1 MLALPPIIKPLLRKK
16 LTLTLLALQIAL
28 ITMLV
33 SNMAHVLNEIN
44 KFYQAATG
52 IDDPYLVCF
61 TLRVPPEMKGIVL
74 ADGLRDLEKIKAIP
88 GVVDVASLD
97 AIPFDERFNLRTG
110 NFTRTAENDLQQVS
124 FVRSN
129 ISPNA
134 LATMGLTL
142 IAGRQ
147 FENSDMAFTYKTE
160 PRVII
165 ITQAMAR
172 ALFGENINA
181 IGKVVYEKGKP
192 YEVIGVTADW
202 RGFSPQMY
210 RPESTVF
217 FPEYNEVNKEFRYL
231 IRTSTPEIRTQ
242 VIHAVDQYIAQQ
254 YPQGLIFYSD
264 KLDTIVEKYKN
275 HSTINLFIM
284 ITLVLSI
291 ASVVAIAGQAYFSV
305 HQRRKHLGVLRALG
319 ATRGK
324 LIAQILLENS
334 AILFIGLL
342 AGTALALLLS
352 QLIYQ
357 TSDIVAIS
365 PWFLLGTAASIFA
378 VCLLSA
384 VIPAWQAGKI
394 SPSLATRTL

>member
-16 LTLTLLALQIAL
+16 LTLVLLILQIAL

-44 KFYQAATG
+44 KFYKAATG
-52 IDDPYLVCF
+52 IDEQYLICF
-61 TLRVPPEMKGIVL
+61 TLRVPPELKGIKL
-74 ADGLRDLEKIKAIP
+74 ADGLRDVEKIKTIP
-88 GVVDVASLD
+88 DVVDVASLD

-110 NFTRTAENDLQQVS
+110 SFTRTPDNDQQQVG

-134 LATMGLTL
+134 LTTLGLKL
-142 IAGRQ
+142 LAGRQ

-160 PRVII
+160 ARVII
-165 ITQAMAR
+165 ITQTMAK

-181 IGKVVYEKGKP
+181 IGKVVYEKGKQ
-192 YEVIGVTADW
+192 YEIVGVTTDW
-202 RGFSPQMY
+202 RGFNPQMY

-217 FPEYNEVNKEFRYL
+217 FPEYNELNKDFRYL
-231 IRTSTPEIRTQ
+231 IRTRSPETRTEIIQ
-242 VIHAVDQYIAQQ
+242 AVEQYISAQ
-254 YPQGLIFYSD
+254 YPQGLIFYYD

-275 HSTINLFIM
+275 HSTINLSLM

-291 ASVVAIAGQAYFSV
+291 ASIVAISGQAYFSV

-334 AILFIGLL
+334 SILFFGLGL
-342 AGTALALLLS
+342 GAALALFLS

-365 PWFLLGTAASIFA
+365 PWFLGATAIAIFTI
-378 VCLLSA
+378 CLLSA
-384 VIPAWQAGKI
+384 AIPAWQAGKI

>member
-16 LTLTLLALQIAL
+16 LTLALLTLQIAL
-28 ITMLV
+28 ITMLI

-44 KFYQAATG
+44 TFYKAKTG
-52 IDDPYLVCF
+52 IDDQYLISF
-61 TLRVPPEMKGIVL
+61 TLRVPPELKGIGL
-74 ADGLRDLEKIKAIP
+74 ADGLRDLEKIKTIP

-97 AIPFDERFNLRTG
+97 ATPFDERFNLKTG
-110 NFTRTAENDLQQVS
+110 SFTKSPDNDQQHVS

-134 LATMGLTL
+134 LTTMGLTL
-142 IAGRQ
+142 VAGRQ

-165 ITQAMAR
+165 ITQAMAK
-172 ALFGENINA
+172 ALFGENNNA
-181 IGKVVYEKGKP
+181 IGKVVYEKGKQ
-192 YEVIGVTADW
+192 YEIIGVTFDW
-202 RGFSPQMY
+202 RGFYPQMY
-210 RPESTVF
+210 RSESTVF
-217 FPEYNEVNKEFRYL
+217 FPEYNEMNKEFRYL
-231 IRTSTPEIRTQ
+231 VRTGTPEIRTQ
-242 VIHAVDQYIAQQ
+242 VIQTVEQYIAAQ
-254 YPQGLIFYSD
+254 YPQGLIFYAD
-264 KLDTIVEKYKN
+264 KLDSIVEKYKN
-275 HSTINLFIM
+275 HSTINLLLM

-291 ASVVAIAGQAYFSV
+291 ASIVAISGQAYFSV
-305 HQRRKHLGVLRALG
+305 HQRRKHLGILRALG

-334 AILFIGLL
+334 AILGLGL
-342 AGTALALLLS
+342 ALGVVLALLLS

-357 TSDIVAIS
+357 SSDIAAIS
-365 PWFLLGTAASIFA
+365 PWFLLITAVAIFT

-384 VIPAWQAGKI
+384 AAPAWQAGKI

>member
-1 MLALPPIIKPLLRKK
+1 MLALPPIVKPLLRKK
-16 LTLTLLALQIAL
+16 LTLVLLTLQIAL

-44 KFYQAATG
+44 SFYKATTG
-52 IDDPYLVCF
+52 IDDHHLISF
-61 TLRVPPEMKGIVL
+61 TLRVPPEMKGILL
-74 ADGLRDLEKIKAIP
+74 ADGLRDLETIKAIP
-88 GVVDVASLD
+88 GVVDVASMD
-97 AIPFDERFNLRTG
+97 ATPFDERFNLKTGSFTQSTEQDQPRTG
-110 NFTRTAENDLQQVS
+110 

-134 LATMGLTL
+134 LTTMGLKL
-142 IAGRQ
+142 LAGRQ
-147 FENSDMAFTYKTE
+147 FDNSDMAFTYKTE

-165 ITQAMAR
+165 ITQAMAK
-172 ALFGENINA
+172 ALYGENSSA
-181 IGKVVYEKGKP
+181 VGRQVYENGKG
-192 YEVIGVTADW
+192 YEIIGVTADW
-202 RGFSPQMY
+202 RGFNTQMY
-210 RPESTVF
+210 RSESTVF

-231 IRTSTPEIRTQ
+231 VRTKSPEVRTQ
-242 VIHAVDQYIAQQ
+242 VIQAVEQYIADQ

-264 KLDTIVEKYKN
+264 KLDSIIAKYKN
-275 HSTINLFIM
+275 YSTINLLLM

-291 ASVVAIAGQAYFSV
+291 ASIVAISGQAYFSV
-305 HQRRKHLGVLRALG
+305 HQRKKQLGVLRALG

-334 AILFIGLL
+334 VILLIGLGL
-342 AGTALALLLS
+342 GIVLALLVS

-365 PWFLLGTAASIFA
+365 PGFLVVTAASIFT

-384 VIPAWQAGKI
+384 TVPAWQAGKI